1 MAAKRAYSTLDRW
14 MLSRLNT
21 AIQAATTAMERL
33 RVREVVN
40 IVLYHLEN
48 DAAWYQRRLGPKKT
62 KGDARNQ
69 VLRQVFDSKAR
80 MLAPLAP
87 HVADEMWFTL
97 GNKGLVVRAEWPKP
111 DDRFHDK
118 TAEASES
125 IVKQTLEDTGEILKA
140 TGLTAKSITY
150 YAAGQWKLSIY
161 QKALT
166 AAQSDP
172 KRQGEFIKEI
182 MSDPKLRA
190 IGKPA
195 ADYAAKSYQQATQMK
210 EELRESRVGVQPNEK
225 KVLEDASDFFRREFR
240 AEIHVSQEGEKE
252 IRDPKGRSRFA
263 EPYRPAIFI
272 E

>member
-1 MAAKRAYSTLDRW
+1 
-14 MLSRLNT
+14 
-21 AIQAATTAMERL
+21 
-33 RVREVVN
+33 
-40 IVLYHLEN
+40 
-48 DAAWYQRRLGPKKT
+48 
-62 KGDARNQ
+62 
-69 VLRQVFDSKAR
+69 

-87 HVADEMWFTL
+87 HVAEEMWFTL

-166 AAQSDP
+166 AVQSDP

-182 MSDPKLRA
+182 MSNPDLRA

-195 ADYAAKSYQQATQMK
+195 AEYAAKSYQQATQMK
-210 EELRESRVGVQPNEK
+210 EELREARVGIEPNEK
-225 KVLEDASDFFRREFR
+225 KVVEEASDFFKREFR
-240 AEIHVSQEGEKE
+240 AEIHVSNEGEN
-252 IRDPKGRSRFA
+252 DLHDQKGRVGFA
-263 EPYRPAIFI
+263 EPFR
-272 E
+272 